1 MKTLIVV
8 RHAKS
13 SWANIGQPDYER
25 PLNDRGK
32 NDAPK
37 MAKRLKKGWGK
48 PELLVSSPAKRAIA
62 TCKLFAEELDY
73 KKDKILEVPELYHA
87 AREVFYK
94 VVRELPNDANSA
106 AVFSHNPGITDFVN
120 DLISG
125 ANLDNMPTCA
135 LFVVKANTGDW
146 ANFEIAEKRFVM
158 FDYPKR
164 EEV

>member
-13 SWANIGQPDYER
+13 SWANLGQPDFER

-48 PELLVSSPAKRAIA
+48 PELLVSSPAKRALA
-62 TCKLFAEELDY
+62 TCKLFAEELGY
-73 KKDKILEVPELYHA
+73 KKEKILEVPELYHA
-87 AREVFYK
+87 PQEVFYK
-94 VVRELPNDANSA
+94 VVHKLPDDVSSA

-120 DLISG
+120 SLIPG

-135 LFVVKANTGDW
+135 VFVVEANTTQW
-146 ANFEIAEKRFVM
+146 AGFESAGKRFVM

-164 EEV
+164 EEA